1 MIKYKKRKKY
11 PGKMTKLEKLKSEN
25 ERLKW
30 NLNKSKEENSNWIKA
45 ILFAVGL
52 MLLSYL
58 FGFQGPNSGPAW
70 PL

>member
-11 PGKMTKLEKLKSEN
+11 PGKMTKLERLKSEN

-30 NLNKSKEENSNWIKA
+30 DLNKSKEENSNWIKA
-45 ILFAVGL
+45 ILFGVGL
-52 MLLSYL
+52 LLLNYFL
-58 FGFQGPNSGPAW
+58 DPPGPAW

>member
-11 PGKMTKLEKLKSEN
+11 PGKMTKLERLKSEN

-30 NLNKSKEENSNWIKA
+30 DLNKSKEENSNWIKA

-52 MLLSYL
+52 LLLNYFL
-58 FGFQGPNSGPAW
+58 DPPGPAW